1 MRPHL
6 GNVADLPERAL
17 LCFPVR
23 NKLSSRVSKTL
34 ERGEQAGCGA
44 GRLWLPPPSSE
55 PAVIC
60 SGSFL
65 LNTLI
70 SVSNRLAPLCAP

>member
-23 NKLSSRVSKTL
+23 NELSSRVSKTL
-34 ERGEQAGCGA
+34 ERGEQAGCGS
-44 GRLWLPPPSSE
+44 LLPPLSLRSSVQ
-55 PAVIC
+55 AA
-60 SGSFL
+60 FYL
-65 LNTLI
+65 TL
-70 SVSNRLAPLCAP
+70 

>member
-23 NKLSSRVSKTL
+23 NELSSRVSKTL
-34 ERGEQAGCGA
+34 ERGEQAGCG
-44 GRLWLPPPSSE
+44 GHLMPFPRS
-55 PAVIC
+55 
-60 SGSFL
+60 
-65 LNTLI
+65 
-70 SVSNRLAPLCAP
+70 R